1 MAAAKNFIHGCV
13 LWALVSF
20 TAFSETETV
29 RIASLN
35 VENYLLLDRIVNGK
49 WRPNY
54 PKPEKEKRALRSIIR
69 QVDPDVLLLQEMGD
83 LPFLN
88 ELWMDLNVTQGPE
101 YRYSDWMEG
110 SYQEEERHLA
120 VFSKIPFASVQH
132 HRDLVFNYFG
142 EETKPSRG
150 LMEIHFFTNK
160 NKWILFNVHLKS
172 KWTERKEDLEA
183 NIRREKEA
191 RTIRDFIRRKFNPS
205 LKHRYLIGGDF
216 NDHKNSPSLRRFLQV
231 NDQILS
237 QLVPCVDS
245 NGHFWTHYYA
255 KEDSYARLDYLL
267 VSPAMQNFYVH
278 DSAAIYDGHN
288 SLWASDHRMV
298 YADFEF

>member
-1 MAAAKNFIHGCV
+1 MRAIERGGRGSPPAAQGSA
-13 LWALVSF
+13 
-20 TAFSETETV
+20 TV
-29 RIASLN
+29 QPRA
-35 VENYLLLDRIVNGK
+35 GGTGGQ
-49 WRPNY
+49 
-54 PKPEKEKRALRSIIR
+54 EKEA
-69 QVDPDVLLLQEMGD
+69 
-83 LPFLN
+83 
-88 ELWMDLNVTQGPE
+88 
-101 YRYSDWMEG
+101 
-110 SYQEEERHLA
+110 
-120 VFSKIPFASVQH
+120 
-132 HRDLVFNYFG
+132 
-142 EETKPSRG
+142 
-150 LMEIHFFTNK
+150 
-160 NKWILFNVHLKS
+160 
-172 KWTERKEDLEA
+172 
-183 NIRREKEA
+183 RREKEA